1 MVRDLAQFP
10 FFTETGYGMG
20 EWILT
25 LLNSV
30 DMVEKGIL
38 SIKVC
43 ISMFYVHIYNYD
55 ALRPPVSP
63 WSEESHP

>member
-1 MVRDLAQFP
+1 MCVNQLLVFFHCYFLNILIQLQLLLVVRDLAQFP

-30 DMVEKGIL
+30 DMVEKGML
-38 SIKVC
+38 T
-43 ISMFYVHIYNYD
+43 
-55 ALRPPVSP
+55 
-63 WSEESHP
+63 